1 MNVEHGKIVQN
12 SPTLKFEF
20 ELRHIPVTDFL
31 HSLQYTASD
40 VLKSLKH
47 KHFTLLQCV

>member
-1 MNVEHGKIVQN
+1 MNVAYDKTVRN
-12 SPTLKFEF
+12 SPALEFEF
-20 ELRHIPVTDFL
+20 ELRHIAITYFL

-47 KHFTLLQCV
+47 KRFTLLQCV